1 MSVRQEIVTAVVNS
15 LGTIKKVNGYETDCG
30 AKVKEWEKF
39 SDPVKDAETL
49 HVRDAACSPRDP
61 DEEDDNTEEQHYKGL
76 KLNIIV
82 LRSGGDTASELR
94 TAVSDIYKA
103 IKNIIRPGAV
113 NRIEWNGDE
122 TDVDDLNKKYGGTMI
137 TITVNYTVPA
147 WAD

>member
-1 MSVRQEIVTAVVNS
+1 MSVRKDIVTALVAG
-15 LGTIKKVNGYETDCG
+15 LGAITTANGFATDCG

-39 SDPVKDAETL
+39 SDPAKDADAL
-49 HVRDAACSPRDP
+49 HVRDVSCSPRDP
-61 DEEDDNTEEQHYKGL
+61 DEENDNTEEQHYKGL

-82 LRSGGDTASELR
+82 LRSGGSTAEELR

-103 IKNIIRPGAV
+103 IKTISWPSAFRRV
-113 NRIEWNGDE
+113 EWNGDE

-147 WAD
+147 WDD